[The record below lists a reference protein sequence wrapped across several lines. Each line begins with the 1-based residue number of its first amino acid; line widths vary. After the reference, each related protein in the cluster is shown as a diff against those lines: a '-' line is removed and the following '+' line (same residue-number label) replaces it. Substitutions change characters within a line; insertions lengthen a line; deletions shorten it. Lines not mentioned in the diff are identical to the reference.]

1 MICCTFIYTKQ
12 CFCSIGLEMPDL
24 MCIVLN
30 LAMMMPPQHSFSKK
44 NGALSSGSYTCF
56 LNLAYFPIISI
67 ADLTGV
73 CL

>member
-1 MICCTFIYTKQ
+1 
-12 CFCSIGLEMPDL
+12 MPDL

-56 LNLAYFPIISI
+56 LNLAYFPIFSI